1 MIEIA
6 VCDDDAND
14 LDYAVSILHEIF
26 TAQNIG
32 YNIKTFLSA
41 NEMLNNIRKID
52 IGILDIAMNELN
64 GIKLGRKLK
73 EKFPNVKLIYITSYE
88 EYCMQAINDVHAF
101 SFLCKPLDNC
111 TMQKQIIE
119 VLNSI
124 PNNIIIEKEFYK
136 VTDSKQKEYASI
148 KLKLEDILY
157 FEYIKRQRKAE
168 IVLEDET
175 YECECVFEKLVEE
188 LQPYDFVVN
197 CRGNLVNLSHVEKIK
212 GFSIFLDN
220 GKELQIAQKRIVD
233 FRTKMNEFLQ
243 RNS

>member
-73 EKFPNVKLIYITSYE
+73 EKFPNIKLIYITSYE

-111 TMQKQIIE
+111 KMQKQIIE
-119 VLNSI
+119 VLSSI
-124 PNNIIIEKEFYK
+124 PNNVIEKEFYK

-157 FEYIKRQRKAE
+157 FEYIKRQRRAA
-168 IVLEDET
+168 IVLEDES

-188 LQPYDFVVN
+188 LKQYDFVVN
-197 CRGNLVNLSHVEKIK
+197 CRGNLVNLSHIEKIK

>member
-14 LDYAVSILHEIF
+14 LDYAVNILHEIF

-32 YNIKTFLSA
+32 YHIKTFLSA
-41 NEMLNNIRKID
+41 NEMLNDIRKID

-73 EKFPNVKLIYITSYE
+73 EKFPNVKLIYITSYA

-101 SFLCKPLDNC
+101 SFLCKPLDSC
-111 TMQKQIIE
+111 KMQKQIIE
-119 VLNSI
+119 VLNGI
-124 PNNIIIEKEFYK
+124 PNNIIEKEFYK
-136 VTDSKQKEYASI
+136 VTDSKQREYASI

-168 IVLEDET
+168 IVLTDET

-188 LQPYDFVVN
+188 LQQYDFVVN
-197 CRGNLVNLSHVEKIK
+197 CRGNLVNLSHIEKIK

>member
-6 VCDDDAND
+6 VCDDDANN
-14 LDYAVSILHEIF
+14 LDYAVNILHEIF

-32 YNIKTFLSA
+32 YNIRTFLSA
-41 NEMLNNIRKID
+41 NEMLNNIKKID

-101 SFLCKPLDNC
+101 SFLCKPLDNRK
-111 TMQKQIIE
+111 MRNQITE
-119 VLNSI
+119 VLNGI
-124 PNNIIIEKEFYK
+124 PNNAIEKEFYK
-136 VTDSKQKEYASI
+136 VTDKNQKEYASI
-148 KLKLEDILY
+148 RLKLEDILY
-157 FEYIKRQRKAE
+157 FEYMKRQRKAE
-168 IVLEDET
+168 IVLIDET

-188 LQPYDFVVN
+188 LQQYDFVVN
-197 CRGNLVNLSHVEKIK
+197 RRGNLVNLSHVDKIK
-212 GFSIFLDN
+212 GFSIYLDN

-233 FRTKMNEFLQ
+233 FRIKMNEFLQ
-243 RNS
+243 KNS